1 MSKTPPKRKATPS
14 KSPETL
20 TILECHQL
28 LDKLIVKAGTPRQF
42 RLSVRNYTMALL
54 MLDAGLRVGE
64 VVKLLQADLILAG
77 EPMLNLRIRAEISKT
92 KTERII
98 PLSTRL
104 RDSLKTMQVKWW
116 KQFEGKGDLYAFF
129 TFYSCNPLTTRQVE
143 RIIGKASAAAFGREV
158 NPHILRHT
166 FASKLMR
173 IAPIR
178 VVQDLLGHRQLSS
191 TQVYTHPNS
200 EDKKKAIDAL
210 ICEET
215 GQTSQID

>member
-1 MSKTPPKRKATPS
+1 MR

-28 LDKLIVKAGTPRQF
+28 LDKLIVHEGTPRQF
-42 RLSVRNYTMALL
+42 RLGVRNHTMALL

-64 VVKLLQADLILAG
+64 VVKLQQSDLILAG

-98 PLSTRL
+98 PLSERL
-104 RDSLKTMQVKWW
+104 RNTLKTMYEKWW
-116 KQFEGKGDLYAFF
+116 PSKSKSGVDIAFYNDK
-129 TFYSCNPLTTRQVE
+129 TDRPLTTRQVE
-143 RIIGKASAAAFGREV
+143 RIIGKASTAAFGREV

-166 FASKLMR
+166 FASKLSR
-173 IAPIR
+173 VANIR
-178 VVQDLLGHRQLSS
+178 VVQDLLGHQQLSS

-200 EDKKKAIDAL
+200 DDKKKAIDAL
-210 ICEET
+210 VCEELE
-215 GQTSQID
+215 QTSQNT